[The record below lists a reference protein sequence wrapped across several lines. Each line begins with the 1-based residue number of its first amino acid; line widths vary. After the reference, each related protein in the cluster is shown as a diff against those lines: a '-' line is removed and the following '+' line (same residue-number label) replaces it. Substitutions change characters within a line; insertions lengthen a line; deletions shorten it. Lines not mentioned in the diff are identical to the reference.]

1 MNLFRQLTLI
11 KFSQKLPKITQKY
24 YFVILLA
31 VVGLCTGCG
40 IEKRV
45 KKADK
50 KFAIGEYYDAAQ
62 IYKQCNSRIN
72 AKKQRELKAHVTYN
86 QGECYRILN
95 DPKAV
100 SAYASAI
107 KYKYADSTV
116 YLHYAEALMYQGKY
130 KDAEKAYTTYLEWQ
144 PDSYQAQ
151 AGVYACRQVG
161 EWKKIPSRYKIQLS
175 KDFNAK
181 RSSNFAPCFI
191 GENSDALMFTSNR
204 QERSK
209 SKKKKTQRGSPVTGQ
224 QLFQLYSAR
233 KNASGK
239 WEEIELAE
247 GLYNSDAEDNKAEN
261 DSTSS
266 GKAMP
271 AEFGVCCFS
280 KDGKTMYFTFSK
292 PVNGQDLGAKIYSS
306 TRASGEWSE
315 PQEVVLFKDSSI
327 TVGHPALNATG
338 DTLYFVSDAPGGYGG
353 KDIWFAEYDGTE
365 WSIPINLGAQI
376 NTSGEE
382 LYPTIRSN
390 GVLYFSSTGHPGYGG
405 LDIFKAERDTAVIDS
420 MSGIGWQIYNM
431 GAPFNTNG
439 DDFGIT
445 FAPEGEQGFFSSNRG
460 QRKAID
466 QIYSFILPE
475 MEFIVEGSVLDNN
488 GEPISDAA
496 VRLVG
501 NNGTNTRL
509 QVRRDGTYKI
519 KLQKDAKY
527 VMLGTARGY
536 LNQKQELNTYGLT
549 DSKTYS
555 QDFVLSP
562 ISKPVAMD
570 NIFYEFGKWDLTPA
584 SETGLATLVKLLNDN
599 PNITIEL
606 SAHTDYVGNDAANKE
621 LSAKRAQSVVNYL
634 ISHGIERERLTP
646 VGYGEEKPVVAD
658 AALNKKYRFIPVGQ
672 ELTEEFITAL
682 TSEQQEICN
691 QINRRTE
698 FKVLRTTYKLY

>member
-1 MNLFRQLTLI
+1 MLLF
-11 KFSQKLPKITQKY
+11 
-24 YFVILLA
+24 
-31 VVGLCTGCG
+31 TGCG
-40 IEKRV
+40 IQRRV

-62 IYKQCNSRIN
+62 IYKQCQRNID
-72 AKKQRELKAHVTYN
+72 AKKQRELKAHVSFN

-95 DPKAV
+95 DGKAV

-107 KYKYADSTV
+107 KYKYPDSIA
-116 YLHYAEALMYQGKY
+116 YLRYGEVLMYQGKY
-130 KDAEKAYTTYLEWQ
+130 KDAEKAFLTYLEY
-144 PDSYQAQ
+144 DSANYHAK
-151 AGVYACRQVG
+151 AGVYACRNAA
-161 EWKKIPSRYKIQLS
+161 EWKKTPSRYKVTLA
-175 KDFNAK
+175 KDFIAK
-181 RSSNFAPCFI
+181 RCSSFAPQFI
-191 GENSDALMFTSNR
+191 GNNADALMFTSNR

-209 SKKKKTQRGSPVTGQ
+209 GKQKKGVRGSPVTGA
-224 QLFQLYSAR
+224 QLFRLYSAR

-247 GLYNSDAEDNKAEN
+247 GLYDSESSSNESAA

-266 GKAMP
+266 GKAAP
-271 AEFGVCCFS
+271 AELGVCCFTR
-280 KDGKTMYFTFSK
+280 DGKTMYFTYSK
-292 PVNGQDLGAKIYSS
+292 PINGQDLGAKIFTS

-315 PQEVVLFKDSSI
+315 PQEVILFKDSSI
-327 TVGHPALNATG
+327 TVGHPALCATE

-353 KDIWFAEYDGTE
+353 KDIWFVEMNGSE
-365 WSIPINLGAQI
+365 WSVPMNMGPQI
-376 NTSGEE
+376 NTCGEE
-382 LYPTIRSN
+382 LYPTIRAN
-390 GVLYFSSTGHPGYGG
+390 GDLYFASTGHPGYGG
-405 LDIFKAERDTAVIDS
+405 LDLFKAVRDTMAMDSLSGMGWAV
-420 MSGIGWQIYNM
+420 YNM
-431 GAPFNTNG
+431 GAPFNTNN

-445 FAPEGEQGFFSSNRG
+445 FESDTENGFFSSNHG
-460 QRKAID
+460 QKKGYD
-466 QIYSFILPE
+466 QIYQFILPE
-475 MEFIVEGSVLDNN
+475 MEFIVEGMVTDNN
-488 GEPISDAA
+488 GDPVSDATI
-496 VRLVG
+496 RLVG

-519 KLQKDAKY
+519 KIQRDAKF

-536 LNQKQELNTYGLT
+536 LNEKQSLETFGLK
-549 DSKTYS
+549 DSKTYTVN
-555 QDFVLSP
+555 FTLTPV
-562 ISKPVAMD
+562 SKPVTMD

-584 SETGLATLVKLLNDN
+584 SETGLASLVKLLNDN

-658 AALNKKYRFIPVGQ
+658 AALHQKYAFIPVEQ
-672 ELTEEFITAL
+672 ALTEEFILTLTA
-682 TSEQQEICN
+682 EQQEICN